1 MGSLL
6 LLSTGA
12 KNEDSKSVR
21 IDSTCRAGL
30 LRPIRSNSFY
40 RLSRAFDYHRG
51 RIQLSKHRAR
61 RQKLYWWQR
70 KRLIA
75 YQIQAWKLRIQ
86 EEITE
91 VRDMV
96 AEAKERKNNG

>member
-1 MGSLL
+1 
-6 LLSTGA
+6 
-12 KNEDSKSVR
+12 
-21 IDSTCRAGL
+21 
-30 LRPIRSNSFY
+30 
-40 RLSRAFDYHRG
+40 
-51 RIQLSKHRAR
+51 LSKHRAR